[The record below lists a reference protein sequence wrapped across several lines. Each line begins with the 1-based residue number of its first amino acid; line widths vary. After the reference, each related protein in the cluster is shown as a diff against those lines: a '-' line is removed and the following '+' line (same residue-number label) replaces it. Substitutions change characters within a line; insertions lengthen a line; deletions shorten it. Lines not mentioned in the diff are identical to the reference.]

1 MNFPQFNDIKL
12 FSNIE
17 ISKNIIQAEK
27 ELFDL
32 KFRKA
37 TRQPFK
43 SHEIKYSKRKLA
55 QLKTLLSQRLDK
67 LEKTNVNTIG
77 HLIEKQDYL
86 NVKS

>member
-17 ISKNIIQAEK
+17 ISKHIIQAEK

-43 SHEIKYSKRKLA
+43 SHEIKYC
-55 QLKTLLSQRLDK
+55 
-67 LEKTNVNTIG
+67 
-77 HLIEKQDYL
+77 
-86 NVKS
+86 